1 MNGFFLCFSLLADNL
16 SLDGPT
22 SLWAG
27 VKVAVQLSIAP
38 ACMSITYSENLYLHN
53 LTGALNS
60 TGQLVDIV

>member
-1 MNGFFLCFSLLADNL
+1 L

-22 SLWAG
+22 PLWAG

-53 LTGALNS
+53 LTAGALNS